1 MKPPS
6 IFLLIIILMIFLII
20 KTWGFQFP
28 GLGLR
33 TLDIGLLKKYNHDP
47 LVSDFEVA
55 MGDEQRYIVEAIK
68 KYRIK
73 GSKRSKKAYEFLV
86 KFEGYEDPE
95 WQTYRHL
102 THIDVF
108 KNYCRDKQL
117 SLFY

>member
-1 MKPPS
+1 
-6 IFLLIIILMIFLII
+6 
-20 KTWGFQFP
+20 
-28 GLGLR
+28 
-33 TLDIGLLKKYNHDP
+33 
-47 LVSDFEVA
+47 